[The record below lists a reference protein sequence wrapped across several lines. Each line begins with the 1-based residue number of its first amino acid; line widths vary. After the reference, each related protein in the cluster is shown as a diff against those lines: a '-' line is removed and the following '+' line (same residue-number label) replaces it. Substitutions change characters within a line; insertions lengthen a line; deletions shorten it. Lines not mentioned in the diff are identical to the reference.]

1 MKQTLVLL
9 CLFIM
14 TQVVLAGQPKL
25 VSASATPETAAPGD
39 TVSFVIEFKG
49 ETKDIE
55 SVVLTVREY
64 PYDGPRVP
72 LEPKDK
78 ESKSV
83 WVAQGPVPYD
93 APLETYHL
101 EIAAKTSDGKEI
113 IGKEHKD
120 NTWGKTGVIVLSVE

>member
-1 MKQTLVLL
+1 MKRIVVLL
-9 CLFIM
+9 CVFILS
-14 TQVVLAGQPKL
+14 QLALAGQPEL

-39 TVSFVIEFKG
+39 KVSFVIEFKG
-49 ETKDIE
+49 ETKDME

-78 ESKSV
+78 ESKNV
-83 WVAQGPVPYD
+83 WVAEGPVPYD

-101 EIAAKTSDGKEI
+101 EIAAKTADGKEI
-113 IGKEHKD
+113 ISKEHKD
-120 NTWGKTGVIVLSVE
+120 NRWGKTGVIVLTVE

>member
-1 MKQTLVLL
+1 MKRIAVLL
-9 CLFIM
+9 CVFILS
-14 TQVVLAGQPKL
+14 QLALAGQPEL

-72 LEPKDK
+72 LQPKEK

-101 EIAAKTSDGKEI
+101 EIAAKTADGQEI
-113 IGKEHKD
+113 ISKEHKN
-120 NTWGKTGVIVLSVE
+120 NTWGKTGVIVLTVK